1 MDLAQGTE
9 SGLLGDNAAGQTL
22 DPQCE
27 DGGFYQA
34 RGAWSHTQSFWACL
48 LWEEPVR
55 STAPESRWVEG
66 DVSVLLFPVV
76 SPVSCHLPGP

>member
-48 LWEEPVR
+48 L
-55 STAPESRWVEG
+55 
-66 DVSVLLFPVV
+66 
-76 SPVSCHLPGP
+76 